1 MTIKSAN
8 LAYLTLED
16 KFDFSLT
23 TESGD
28 TIECLLNEKD
38 VFALTQIFEKV
49 YIDRLNVKGKED
61 LSEFLKSCLKVD
73 LRFSSYHLIKTVP
86 LKW

>member
-1 MTIKSAN
+1 MEMTIKSAN

-28 TIECLLNEKD
+28 TIECLLNDKD
-38 VFALTQIFEKV
+38 VFVLTEIFEKV
-49 YIDRLNVKGKED
+49 YKNLHNSLQNLANTRR
-61 LSEFLKSCLKVD
+61 S
-73 LRFSSYHLIKTVP
+73 
-86 LKW
+86 

>member
-1 MTIKSAN
+1 MEMTIKSAD

-38 VFALTQIFEKV
+38 VFVLTQIFEKV

-61 LSEFLKSCLKVD
+61 LAEFLKSCLKEVD
-73 LRFSSYHLIKTVP
+73 PEVQFTQTKP
-86 LKW
+86 K

>member
-1 MTIKSAN
+1 MERTIQNAN

-16 KFDFSLT
+16 KFEFSLT

-38 VFALTQIFEKV
+38 VYTLTNIFEKV
-49 YIDRLNVKGKED
+49 YIDRLNAKGKED
-61 LSEFLKSCLKVD
+61 LAEFLKSCLKEVD
-73 LRFSSYHLIKTVP
+73 PSYA
-86 LKW
+86 

>member
-1 MTIKSAN
+1 MERTIKNAN

-16 KFDFSLT
+16 KFEFSLT

-28 TIECLLNEKD
+28 TFECLLNEKD
-38 VFALTQIFEKV
+38 VFTLTNIFENV

-61 LSEFLKSCLKVD
+61 LAEFLKSCLKDVD
-73 LRFSSYHLIKTVP
+73 PEIQFT
-86 LKW
+86 

>member
-1 MTIKSAN
+1 MERTIQNAN

-16 KFDFSLT
+16 KFEFSLT

-38 VFALTQIFEKV
+38 VYTLTNIFEKV
-49 YIDRLNVKGKED
+49 YIDRLNVKEKEEMA
-61 LSEFLKSCLKVD
+61 EFLKSCLKEVD
-73 LRFSSYHLIKTVP
+73 PSYA
-86 LKW
+86 

>member
-1 MTIKSAN
+1 MERTIQNAN

-16 KFDFSLT
+16 KFEFSLT

-38 VFALTQIFEKV
+38 VYTLTNIFEKV
-49 YIDRLNVKGKED
+49 YIDRLNAKGKED
-61 LSEFLKSCLKVD
+61 LAEFLKSCLKEVD
-73 LRFSSYHLIKTVP
+73 PSYV
-86 LKW
+86 